1 MNLKQL
7 EAFVKIADS
16 GSFSKAAKDLFLT
29 QPTISAHITSLE
41 KELNSRLFVRNTKEV
56 RLSESGETLY
66 TYAKQM
72 LVLQNKIE
80 ETFAT
85 KEEKD
90 QQCITIAASTIPA
103 QYLLPEILVAFNEKY
118 PNQQFKIVE
127 TDSAKVVEQVLNHT
141 ADVGFTGTTLDKK
154 TCKHIP
160 FYQDELVVIAP
171 NTEKYRELQKTE
183 TNALWLG
190 SERLIMREE
199 GSGTRKE
206 AEKQLKKIGLN
217 VSKLN
222 VMCSMENPES
232 IKKAVASGMGVSII
246 SKLAAADEVEKGH
259 LITLPLEE
267 EGSKRDIN
275 VVYDLNLQ
283 PSRTTERFIKV
294 VKELHKQ
301 KERSS

>member
-7 EAFVKIADS
+7 EAFVKIADT

-66 TYAKQM
+66 SYAKQM
-72 LVLQNKIE
+72 LVLQQKIE

-85 KEEKD
+85 KEEKE

-103 QYLLPEILVAFNEKY
+103 QYLLPNILVAFNEKY

-141 ADVGFTGTTLDKK
+141 ADVGFTGTALDKK
-154 TCKHIP
+154 SCKHIP

-171 NTEKYRELQKTE
+171 NTDKYRELQGTE
-183 TNALWLG
+183 KRAEWLAD
-190 SERLIMREE
+190 ERLIMREE

-217 VSKLN
+217 ISKLN
-222 VMCSMENPES
+222 VICSMENPES

-246 SKLAAADEVEKGH
+246 SKLAAEDDVKKGLLVALPIDVEDA
-259 LITLPLEE
+259 
-267 EGSKRDIN
+267 KRDIN

-301 KERSS
+301 HG

>member
-16 GSFSKAAKDLFLT
+16 GSFSKAAKELFLT

-66 TYAKQM
+66 GYAKQM

-85 KEEKD
+85 KEEKE

-103 QYLLPEILVAFNEKY
+103 QYLLPSILVAFTEKY
-118 PNQQFKIVE
+118 PNQQFRIVE
-127 TDSAKVVEQVLNHT
+127 TDSAKVVEHVLNHT

-154 TCKHIP
+154 TCKYIP

-171 NTEKYRELQKTE
+171 NTEKYREMLEKE
-183 TNALWLG
+183 TKATWVVN
-190 SERLIMREE
+190 ERLIMREE

-206 AEKQLKKIGLN
+206 AEKQLKKIG
-217 VSKLN
+217 VSASKLN
-222 VMCSMENPES
+222 VIASMESPEA
-232 IKKAVASGMGVSII
+232 IKKAVVSGMGISII
-246 SKLAAADEVEKGH
+246 SKLAAADEVEKGN
-259 LITLPLEE
+259 LLALPVDIEN
-267 EGSKRDIN
+267 SKRDIN

-283 PSRTTERFIKV
+283 PSRTTDRFIKL
-294 VKELHKQ
+294 VKEMHRQ
-301 KERSS
+301 KERNS

>member
-7 EAFVKIADS
+7 EAFVKIADT

-66 TYAKQM
+66 SYAKQM
-72 LVLQNKIE
+72 LVLQQKIE

-85 KEEKD
+85 KEEKE

-103 QYLLPEILVAFNEKY
+103 QYLLPDILVAFNEKY

-141 ADVGFTGTTLDKK
+141 ADVGFTGTALDKK
-154 TCKHIP
+154 SCKHIP

-171 NTEKYRELQKTE
+171 NTDKYRELQETE
-183 TNALWLG
+183 KKANWL
-190 SERLIMREE
+190 SDERLIMREE

-217 VSKLN
+217 ISKLN
-222 VMCSMENPES
+222 VICSMENPES

-246 SKLAAADEVEKGH
+246 SKLAAEDDVQKGL
-259 LITLPLEE
+259 LITLPIDVEDT
-267 EGSKRDIN
+267 KRDIN

-283 PSRTTERFIKV
+283 PSRTTERFIKI

-301 KERSS
+301 RS

>member
-7 EAFVKIADS
+7 EAFVKIADT

-66 TYAKQM
+66 SYAKQM
-72 LVLQNKIE
+72 LVLQRKIE

-85 KEEKD
+85 KEEKE

-103 QYLLPEILVAFNEKY
+103 QYLLPNILVAFNEKY

-127 TDSAKVVEQVLNHT
+127 TDSAKVVEHVLNHT
-141 ADVGFTGTTLDKK
+141 ADVGFTGTALDKK
-154 TCKHIP
+154 SCKHIP

-171 NTEKYRELQKTE
+171 NTEKYRELQTTE
-183 TNALWLG
+183 RRASWIAE
-190 SERLIMREE
+190 ERLIMREE

-217 VSKLN
+217 VAKLN
-222 VMCSMENPES
+222 VICSMENPES

-246 SKLAAADEVEKGH
+246 SKLAAEDDVQKGL
-259 LITLPLEE
+259 LITLPVDVEDA
-267 EGSKRDIN
+267 KRDIN

-283 PSRTTERFIKV
+283 PSRVTERFIKV

-301 KERSS
+301 RS